1 MRDKNIRDIKVLFS
15 ARDPGTAIN
24 IIPIARD
31 AIQRERYKI
40 SIYASEPAFSII
52 NDSGLPVEYF
62 NAGTV
67 LTAGDQNSENLL
79 KEAMFILQR
88 EKPDVLFAGVS
99 SPDAGI
105 DEALLLQAD
114 DIRKYVI
121 QDFWG
126 RVNTVLGKPEAVYL
140 VLDEDAE
147 RLSKTL
153 YQVETRITGMP
164 KYNLFQDYDIQ
175 NTRHALRSRL
185 LSNTE
190 DRLVVFFGQSL
201 WHFEGYAKTIKLF
214 AQVISQIKESVSVF
228 YHKHPKETESQL
240 EKALSIFSHER
251 VSCKAAENFD
261 TNEWI
266 IASDIACT
274 VFSNSGYDKIMFNR
288 LSSGPLGSVI
298 FLLFDAEISDWYAKT
313 FGMDELPPSR
323 KDLAYCIKDSE
334 QLKESIEEALSPEI
348 QLKKWQLIQ
357 QYVKHPGSALDKIQ
371 QIISFG

>member
-1 MRDKNIRDIKVLFS
+1 VRDKRIRDIKVLFS

-31 AIQRERYKI
+31 AIQRERYKV

-52 NDSGLPVEYF
+52 GDSGLPVEYF

-67 LTAGDQNSENLL
+67 LTEGDQNSENLL
-79 KEAMFILQR
+79 KEAMLTLQR

-99 SPDAGI
+99 NPDAGI

-140 VLDEDAE
+140 VLDEEAE

-164 KYNLFQDYDIQ
+164 KYNLFQDYDVLD
-175 NTRHALRSRL
+175 TRHALRSGL
-185 LSNTE
+185 LSKTE
-190 DRLVVFFGQSL
+190 ERLVVFFGQPL
-201 WHFEGYAKTIKLF
+201 WHFKGYAETIKLF
-214 AQVISQIKESVSVF
+214 AQAVSQIKESVSVF

-240 EKALSIFSHER
+240 EKAISTFSHER
-251 VSCKAAENFD
+251 IGCKVTESLD

-266 IASDIACT
+266 IVSDIACT
-274 VFSNSGYDKIMFNR
+274 VFSNSGYDKIIFNR
-288 LSSGPLGSVI
+288 LSSGPLGAVI
-298 FLLFDAEISDWYAKT
+298 FLLFDTGISEWYTKT
-313 FGMDELPPSR
+313 FGMDEPPPSR
-323 KDLAYCIKDSE
+323 KDLAYCVKDSK
-334 QLKESIEEALSPEI
+334 QLKESIEKALSPEI
-348 QLKKWQLIQ
+348 QLEKWQLIQ